1 MLYINVLV
9 VHRAPRIRYGV
20 FGQGGGSGADAGTIV
35 HRPRDVRSF
44 VSQGAWRTP
53 EVIRTMEDTIQTI
66 QQALDALLEEGWTL
80 LRGTIQG
87 SEGANTL
94 SFMKRHMPYEVWYT
108 KARRVIGQ

>member
-1 MLYINVLV
+1 MLYVNILV
-9 VHRAPRIRYGV
+9 VYLAPVPGTACPA
-20 FGQGGGSGADAGTIV
+20 QAGGSGADAGTIV

-80 LRGTIQG
+80 LRRTIQG

-94 SFMKRHMPYEVWYT
+94 SFMKR
-108 KARRVIGQ
+108 